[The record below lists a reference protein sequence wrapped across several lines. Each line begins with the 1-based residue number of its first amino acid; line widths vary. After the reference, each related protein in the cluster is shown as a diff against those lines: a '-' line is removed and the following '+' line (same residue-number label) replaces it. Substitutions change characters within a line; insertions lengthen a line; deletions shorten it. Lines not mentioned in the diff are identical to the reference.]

1 MDTSGVVDCC
11 ACCAGCAKGLLLAV
25 GAAAKGLGLLLA
37 PPSAPKGLAEGAVL
51 PEANG
56 FGFAPSCEG

>member
-1 MDTSGVVDCC
+1 MSIDTSGVVDCC
-11 ACCAGCAKGLLLAV
+11 AGCPNGLLLAV
-25 GAAAKGLGLLLA
+25 GAAAKGLGLLFA
-37 PPSAPKGLAEGAVL
+37 PPSAPKGLVEAAVP